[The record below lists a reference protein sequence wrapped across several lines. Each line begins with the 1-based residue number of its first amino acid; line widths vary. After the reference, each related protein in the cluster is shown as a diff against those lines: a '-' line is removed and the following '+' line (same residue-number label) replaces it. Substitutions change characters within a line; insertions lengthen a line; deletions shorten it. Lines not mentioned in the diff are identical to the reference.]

1 MAVSGN
7 HVVPR
12 ALSKTHGK
20 KNCVGLYPGSWTPGP
35 PQQGEDQ
42 QEAHRPYP
50 QAGSSPCSGCSQT
63 RVGVCV
69 FNTLNSFPT
78 IHMSNYFSKHQLL
91 PGLQFL
97 KSRRISAKPAEDG
110 AKLTRYATGRSVL
123 LSCGSICLGKAG
135 PGCTPVLL
143 EPHSW
148 GSTAST
154 GSGPDTLVS
163 GERNNDVFLKYWC
176 LQVEQ
181 CGASLWTEGMHR
193 S

>member
-1 MAVSGN
+1 MVKKTVLGSTQGLG
-7 HVVPR
+7 PQEP
-12 ALSKTHGK
+12 LSRG
-20 KNCVGLYPGSWTPGP
+20 
-35 PQQGEDQ
+35 QEQ
-42 QEAHRPYP
+42 QEAHRLYP
-50 QAGSSPCSGCSQT
+50 QAGSSLCSGCSQA